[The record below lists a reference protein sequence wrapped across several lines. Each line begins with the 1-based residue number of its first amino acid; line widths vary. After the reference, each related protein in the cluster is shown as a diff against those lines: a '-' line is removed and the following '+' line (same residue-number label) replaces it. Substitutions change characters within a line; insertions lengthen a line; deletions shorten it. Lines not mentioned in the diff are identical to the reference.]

1 MSVSWVYALIVLLLF
16 AVLVIG
22 VPLFPEFMAT
32 PLSGPLNLGMLVFLA
47 LQILG
52 PLLAFLYLK
61 QRQEKR

>member
-1 MSVSWVYALIVLLLF
+1 MSTSWVYASIVMLLF

-32 PLSGPLNLGMLVFLA
+32 PLAGPLNLGMFSFLA

-52 PLLAFLYLK
+52 PLLAFIYLK